1 MNSIFMNELPYI
13 PYFAVNPQGAAVPN
27 DAMQT
32 ARAVLE
38 NQLGGAWEV
47 LAARTAFEEAG
58 RHSALRR
65 GKHTAAVKR
74 WRLAAEAAA
83 KAACGTARRE
93 GIDQARI
100 DVVAAARYGYTEAE
114 WLNVFTAHFG
124 LSDYCDSHQ
133 QALSAG
139 RHWLAIAPGACPIA
153 AADQEI
159 HARSKAQA

>member
-1 MNSIFMNELPYI
+1 MNELPYI
-13 PYFAVNPQGAAVPN
+13 PYFAINPHGAAVPK
-27 DAMQT
+27 DVMQAAM
-32 ARAVLE
+32 AALE
-38 NQLGGAWEV
+38 NQLGGAWQV
-47 LAARTAFEEAG
+47 LAARTAYEEAG
-58 RHSALRR
+58 RQQAARR
-65 GKHTAAVKR
+65 GKHTAAIKR

-83 KAACGTARRE
+83 QAACYTAQRDGT
-93 GIDQARI
+93 DQARI

-133 QALSAG
+133 QALNAG

-159 HARSKAQA
+159 HARCMAEA